1 MWKQKEIKGFTS
13 VEMLTLFWALEY
25 VNRLPKGAALFGV
38 DCRDRRNCVN
48 WYLTID
54 MSAGDDDDVT
64 LVNRGKFHD
73 HR

>member
-1 MWKQKEIKGFTS
+1 MWKQKEIKGFNS
-13 VEMLTLFWALEY
+13 DEMLTLFWALEY
-25 VNRLPKGAALFGV
+25 VNSFPKEAALFGV
-38 DCRDRRNCVN
+38 DWRDKRNCVN

-54 MSAGDDDDVT
+54 MSAGDDDDVM